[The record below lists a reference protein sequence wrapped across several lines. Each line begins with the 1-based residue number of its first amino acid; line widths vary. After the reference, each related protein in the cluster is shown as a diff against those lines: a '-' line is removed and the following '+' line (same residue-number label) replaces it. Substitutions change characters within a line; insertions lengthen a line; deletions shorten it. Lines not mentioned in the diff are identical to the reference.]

1 MISAQKEKLNSF
13 FQGSMRYVV
22 PFFQRPYVWDTENW
36 DNLWESILET
46 YNLYQQNKN
55 KEHFIGTLIIKQ
67 IPAKKINES
76 NFDLIDGQQRITS
89 ISLLLKAIELSI
101 NIDSE
106 FPELKSQLQNLLTF
120 KDARG
125 NLHHRI
131 EHNRIDKPY
140 FEDIISIE
148 INGDNNGF
156 DIEEYISNKSEN
168 LLVNAFQYFLKRTK
182 DFTDE
187 ELSELKD
194 VILHKVPVISMLL
207 AHDDDEQEIFDTIN
221 SLGVKLTTSELLKNY
236 IFKEKELQPLY
247 DKYWFDVFEADEEIS
262 EFWNTDK
269 TSGRVYRTNAE
280 ILLYIFLIIETQKD
294 IRLEKLFKEYKI
306 WLKSKNLSEKEEFLV
321 NLKEYAGIYFN
332 FPSNSEINEISFLEY
347 EKRFFHIIENL
358 SITTVYPLIMFIY
371 KNIKDK
377 NEREKI
383 LSLLESYLVRRN
395 ISKFTTKNYNNLFL
409 SILQKLIKKEDNI
422 SYLDYLKQVIA
433 EFDEIT
439 NKFPDNSDLEYAF
452 NNSILSNQNAR
463 EILFIISLKQINT
476 GYNDRDKLSLKS
488 YSTEHIMPK
497 KWEENWKNKEFTDE
511 EKWQRNFKLKTLG
524 NLTITT
530 GKLNSKLKN
539 ASWSNKKEILK
550 KFSSLP
556 ITISYIDIQEWNE
569 IEIEKRADNLYKLSK
584 EIWKEI

>member
-22 PFFQRPYVWDTENW
+22 PFFQRPYVWDTDNW

-46 YNLYQQNKN
+46 YNLYQQGKS

-89 ISLLLKAIELSI
+89 ISILLKAIELSI
-101 NIDSE
+101 KKDDE

-131 EHNRIDKPY
+131 EHNKIDKPY
-140 FEDIISIE
+140 FEEIISIGLKE
-148 INGDNNGF
+148 DKTEF
-156 DIEEYISNKSEN
+156 DIEEYLSNKSEN
-168 LLVNAFQYFLKRTK
+168 LLVTSFQYFLKRTK
-182 DFTDE
+182 DFNNE
-187 ELSELKD
+187 KLSELKD

-207 AHDDDEQEIFDTIN
+207 AKDDDEQEIFDTIN

-236 IFKEKELQPLY
+236 IFKEKDIQSFY
-247 DKYWFDVFEADEEIS
+247 NKYWFDVFEADEEIRG
-262 EFWNTDK
+262 FWNTDK
-269 TSGRVYRTNAE
+269 TSGRVYRTNTE

-306 WLKSKNLSEKEEFLV
+306 WLKDKNLTEQKEFLG
-321 NLKEYAGIYFN
+321 NLKEYAEIYFN

-371 KNIKDK
+371 KNIKDN

-395 ISKFTTKNYNNLFL
+395 ISKMTTKNYNNLFL
-409 SILQKLIKKEDNI
+409 SILQKLIKKEDDI
-422 SYLDYLKQVIA
+422 SYLEYLKQIIS

-439 NKFPDNSDLEYAF
+439 NKFPDNNDLKYAF
-452 NNSILSNQNAR
+452 NNSVLSNQNAR
-463 EILFIISLKQINT
+463 EILYILSLKQINT

-488 YSTEHIMPK
+488 YSTEHMMPK

-539 ASWSNKKEILK
+539 SSWDNKKEILK

-556 ITISYIDIQEWNE
+556 LTISYTDKPEWNE
-569 IEIEKRADNLYKLSK
+569 AEIEKRANDLLELSK

>member
-22 PFFQRPYVWDTENW
+22 PFFQRPYVWDIENW

-46 YNLYQQNKN
+46 YNFYRQDEN

-89 ISLLLKAIELSI
+89 ISILLKAIELSI
-101 NIDSE
+101 KKDDE

-131 EHNRIDKPY
+131 EHNKIDKPY
-140 FEDIISIE
+140 FEEIISIGLKE
-148 INGDNNGF
+148 DKTEF
-156 DIEEYISNKSEN
+156 DIEEYLSNKSEN
-168 LLVNAFQYFLKRTK
+168 LLVTSFQYFLKRTK
-182 DFTDE
+182 DFNNE

-207 AHDDDEQEIFDTIN
+207 AKDDDEQEIFDTIN

-236 IFKEKELQPLY
+236 IFKEKDIQSVY
-247 DKYWFDVFEADEEIS
+247 DKYWFDVFEADEEIRG
-262 EFWNTDK
+262 FWNADK
-269 TSGRVYRTNAE
+269 TSGRVYRTNTE

-306 WLKSKNLSEKEEFLV
+306 WLKDKNLTEQKEFLV
-321 NLKEYAGIYFN
+321 NLKEYAKIYFN

-371 KNIKDK
+371 KNIKDN

-395 ISKFTTKNYNNLFL
+395 ISKMTTKNYNNLFL
-409 SILQKLIKKEDNI
+409 SILQKLIKKEDDI
-422 SYLDYLKQVIA
+422 SYLEYLKQIIS

-439 NKFPDNSDLEYAF
+439 NKFPDNSDLKYAF
-452 NNSILSNQNAR
+452 NNSVLSNQNAR
-463 EILFIISLKQINT
+463 EILYILSLKQINT

-488 YSTEHIMPK
+488 YSIEHMMPK
-497 KWEENWKNKEFTDE
+497 KWEENWKNKEFSNE

-539 ASWSNKKEILK
+539 STWDNKKEILK

-556 ITISYIDIQEWNE
+556 LTILYTDQTEWNE
-569 IEIEKRADNLYKLSK
+569 AEIEKRANDLLELSK